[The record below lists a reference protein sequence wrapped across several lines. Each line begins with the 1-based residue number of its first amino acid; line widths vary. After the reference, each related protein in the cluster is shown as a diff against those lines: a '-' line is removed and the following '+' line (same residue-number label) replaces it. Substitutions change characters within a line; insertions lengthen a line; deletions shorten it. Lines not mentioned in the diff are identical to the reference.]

1 MKHFY
6 FNVDKSIKE
15 VENIEKTTKFL
26 EVTTSEGSVL
36 KININHFEKYKTQ
49 YGIKGNFMIKVNVNN
64 KMISL
69 AKI

>member
-6 FNVDKSIKE
+6 FNIDKGAQEI
-15 VENIEKTTKFL
+15 ENIKKTTKFL
-26 EVTTSEGSVL
+26 EVTTSEGSLL

-49 YGIKGNFMIKVNVNN
+49 YGIKGNFMIKVDVNN